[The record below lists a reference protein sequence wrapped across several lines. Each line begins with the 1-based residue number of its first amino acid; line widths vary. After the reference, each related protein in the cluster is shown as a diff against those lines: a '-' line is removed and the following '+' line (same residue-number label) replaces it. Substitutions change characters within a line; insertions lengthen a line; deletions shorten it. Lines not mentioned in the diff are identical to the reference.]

1 LIVKKKKMN
10 RLENKVAIVTGASKG
25 IGAAI
30 AKHFAAAGA
39 KVVVNYASS
48 KADADEV
55 VKAIAEAGG
64 TAISVQGDVSKE
76 ADINRLFEETKHAFG
91 KLDILVNNA
100 GVYQYAPIEEFSAT
114 SFHQQ
119 FDINVLGPLL
129 AIQAAL
135 KGFGNH
141 GGNIIN
147 ISSEAAKTPL
157 PTGSVYSAT
166 KAALDAITISLS
178 KEFSGKNI
186 RINSIL
192 PGIVATEGSRSAG
205 FIGSEAETKFVA
217 STPLGRTGQ
226 PEDIA
231 KVAVFLASEE
241 AAWITGEKISVSG
254 GIYGL

>member
-1 LIVKKKKMN
+1 MSKLK
-10 RLENKVAIVTGASKG
+10 NKVAVVTGASKG

-30 AKHFAAAGA
+30 AKYFAAEGA

-48 KADADEV
+48 MNSADKV
-55 VKAIAEAGG
+55 VKAITDNGG
-64 TAISVQGDVSKE
+64 TAISVQADVSKE
-76 ADINRLFEETKHAFG
+76 ADVTRLFEETKKAFG
-91 KLDILVNNA
+91 TLNILVNNA
-100 GVYQYAPIEEFSAT
+100 GIYQYAPIEEVSPE

-119 FDINVLGPLL
+119 FNINVLGSLL
-129 AIQAAL
+129 AIQASL
-135 KGFGNH
+135 KLFGDT

-147 ISSEAAKTPL
+147 ISSEAGKTPL

-166 KAALDAITISLS
+166 KAALDAITTSLS

-192 PGIVATEGSRSAG
+192 PGVVETEGSRSAG
-205 FIGSEAETKFVA
+205 FIGSETETKLVA

-231 KVAVFLASEE
+231 KVAVFLASDD

-254 GIYGL
+254 GIYGI

>member
-1 LIVKKKKMN
+1 MKK
-10 RLENKVAIVTGASKG
+10 LANKVAVVTGASKG

-30 AKHFAAAGA
+30 ATHFAAEGA

-48 KADADEV
+48 KEGADKV
-55 VKAIAEAGG
+55 VKIITDNGGVAIA
-64 TAISVQGDVSKE
+64 VQGDISKE
-76 ADINRLFEETKHAFG
+76 GDVTRLFEETKKAFG
-91 KLDILVNNA
+91 TLDVLVNNA
-100 GVYQYAPIEEFSAT
+100 GIYQYEPIEEVSAAT
-114 SFHQQ
+114 FHQQ
-119 FDINVLGPLL
+119 FNINVWGALL
-129 AIQAAL
+129 TIRASL
-135 KGFGNH
+135 KLFGDS

-147 ISSEAAKTPL
+147 ISSEAGKTPL

-166 KAALDAITISLS
+166 KAALDAITTSLS

-192 PGIVATEGSRSAG
+192 PGVVNTEGARSAG
-205 FIGSEAETKFVA
+205 FVGSEAEKKLVS

-231 KVAVFLASEE
+231 RVAVFLASDD